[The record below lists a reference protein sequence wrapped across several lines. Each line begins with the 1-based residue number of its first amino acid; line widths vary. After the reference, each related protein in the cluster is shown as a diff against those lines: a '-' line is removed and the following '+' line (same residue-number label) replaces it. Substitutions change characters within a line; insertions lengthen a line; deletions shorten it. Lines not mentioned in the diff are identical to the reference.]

1 LEGARPLG
9 PVSLMERY
17 PVAPKKRKRIE
28 MSIRL
33 IDLII
38 YAAVF
43 ASGIYAAV
51 FTPVTVAREL
61 KGWEWLVFVWAGFLL
76 IGGLVGFVGRAST
89 IWLLEPAACFA
100 SATGMIIYAVV
111 LGRTAFDTL
120 TTTVAM
126 LLVIV
131 ALLGV
136 VRRYAELQLF
146 GSNPDHRDPKSR
158 FKDAWERRIPNVPS
172 RG

>member
-1 LEGARPLG
+1 MIEVQRF
-9 PVSLMERY
+9 
-17 PVAPKKRKRIE
+17 PVAPKKRRLIE
-28 MSIRL
+28 LSIRI

-51 FTPVTVAREL
+51 FTPLSVAREL
-61 KGWEWLVFVWAGFLL
+61 RGWEWLVFVWAGFLL
-76 IGGLVGFVGRAST
+76 IGGLMGFIGRAST
-89 IWLLEPAACFA
+89 IWLLEPAACVA
-100 SATGMIIYAVV
+100 AAVGLVIYAVV
-111 LGRTAFDTL
+111 LGRTAFDAI

-126 LLVIV
+126 LIVIV

-146 GSNPDHRDPKSR
+146 GSNPDSR
-158 FKDAWERRIPNVPS
+158 SAKDRLQDAWERRIPNVPPW
-172 RG
+172 G